1 MSHAQRSAA
10 ARNRVAATL
19 VAFALPLAT
28 ARADGTPNLVLPLA
42 TTAAIF
48 AAEKPRRPPPRITF
62 VTSGTV
68 PRQPRQRLGLM
79 PSQLHIPDLYSQ
91 EVDVNLP
98 SYVEIVDNDKLVSF
112 DLMRRPQR
120 GWMASI
126 AYSSEQRGPIPQ
138 GGGTLFSLTAELK
151 F

>member
-28 ARADGTPNLVLPLA
+28 ARADGTPTLILPLA

-68 PRQPRQRLGLM
+68 PRQRLGLM

-126 AYSSEQRGPIPQ
+126 AYSSEQRGPLPQ